1 MQRRLRITLAVTA
14 AVGALALGA
23 GTAFADD
30 SSEMEGNTTPEV
42 SSTGVNGLSGTEQLG
57 TAEPVDASR
66 ADLRGGVAL
75 HLAGVVG
82 EGSAGAERKR
92 SDGGRHGQGDAQT
105 SLHAVS
111 SSGFR
116 HTG

>member
-42 SSTGVNGLSGTEQLG
+42 SSTGVSGLSGTDQLG
-57 TAEPVDASR
+57 TAGQTLGSLSGTPAAPSANTADADSEDGD
-66 ADLRGGVAL
+66 ATAATPSSSMLGTGAPS
-75 HLAGVVG
+75 LAGVN
-82 EGSAGAERKR
+82 
-92 SDGGRHGQGDAQT
+92 
-105 SLHAVS
+105 
-111 SSGFR
+111 
-116 HTG
+116 

>member
-42 SSTGVNGLSGTEQLG
+42 SSTGVNGLSGTDQLG
-57 TAEPVDASR
+57 TAGQTLGSLSGTPAAPSANADADSEDGDSED
-66 ADLRGGVAL
+66 ADSEDGDATAATPSTSVLGTGAPS
-75 HLAGVVG
+75 LAGVN
-82 EGSAGAERKR
+82 
-92 SDGGRHGQGDAQT
+92 
-105 SLHAVS
+105 
-111 SSGFR
+111 
-116 HTG
+116 

>member
-57 TAEPVDASR
+57 TAGQTLGSLTGTPAAPSANTADADSEDGDSED
-66 ADLRGGVAL
+66 ADSEDGDATASTPSSSMLGTGAPS
-75 HLAGVVG
+75 LAGVN
-82 EGSAGAERKR
+82 
-92 SDGGRHGQGDAQT
+92 
-105 SLHAVS
+105 
-111 SSGFR
+111 
-116 HTG
+116 

>member
-42 SSTGVNGLSGTEQLG
+42 SSTGVNGLSGTDQLG
-57 TAEPVDASR
+57 TAGQTLGSLSGTPAAPSANADADSEDGD
-66 ADLRGGVAL
+66 ATAATPSTSVLGTGAPS
-75 HLAGVVG
+75 LAGVN
-82 EGSAGAERKR
+82 
-92 SDGGRHGQGDAQT
+92 
-105 SLHAVS
+105 
-111 SSGFR
+111 
-116 HTG
+116 